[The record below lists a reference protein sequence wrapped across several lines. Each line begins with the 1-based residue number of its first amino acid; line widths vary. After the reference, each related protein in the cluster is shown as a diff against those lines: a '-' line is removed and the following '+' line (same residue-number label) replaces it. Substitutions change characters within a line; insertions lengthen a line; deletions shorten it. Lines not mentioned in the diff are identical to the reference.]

1 MNVLKWKQGNKENLI
16 AELAKIETEEIDNES
31 YISLNTFREYT
42 AMNKRE
48 QTKLRWWQCCDGDPE
63 ERLPKGTLIDYFF
76 AVAQA
81 QKVKTNPLAFLFP
94 LFGVLLIYLQTK
106 SSKAL
111 TDLLNFNV

>member
-1 MNVLKWKQGNKENLI
+1 MNVLKWKQGNKENLM
-16 AELAKIETEEIDNES
+16 AELAKIEMEGIANES
-31 YISLNTFREYT
+31 YISTFGEYMT
-42 AMNKRE
+42 KNKRK
-48 QTKLRWWQCCDGDPE
+48 QTNLRWWQCYAGDRE
-63 ERLPKGTLIDYFF
+63 ERLPKGTLTDYLF